1 MWFSVVCTLI
11 ANDTRHHIG
20 QNLLWTYSAG
30 PREFT
35 TFDHCSLR
43 AGSLVWKPRTGEA
56 GEKNARDTPYP
67 NERACLQASLVPRP
81 QYFSSVIRFGSRGP
95 GRSSM
100 IRHRNQLPV
109 KAWEKTLQELEK
121 RGTINVKRLGR
132 EHHTMS
138 LTTITLAVNISTSSR
153 VHAYYQTV
161 LPASQM
167 RPTI

>member
-1 MWFSVVCTLI
+1 MYVVSRESHCF
-11 ANDTRHHIG
+11 
-20 QNLLWTYSAG
+20 
-30 PREFT
+30 PRRSLG
-35 TFDHCSLR
+35 SLR
-43 AGSLVWKPRTGEA
+43 AVSLVWVGYRGQRRQRQPRTGEA